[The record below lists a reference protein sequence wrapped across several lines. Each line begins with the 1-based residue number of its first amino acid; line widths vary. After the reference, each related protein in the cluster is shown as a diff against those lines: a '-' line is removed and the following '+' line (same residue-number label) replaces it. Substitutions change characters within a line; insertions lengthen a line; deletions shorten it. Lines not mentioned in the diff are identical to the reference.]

1 MPDKP
6 YANPPDFAESGLLRY
21 EPWLKLLARMQVESQ
36 FRGKFDASDIA
47 QQAMLEAWKALPQF
61 RGASEGERIAWLR
74 TILARVISH
83 EVRRYKG
90 TGKRDIRRE
99 VSLERSLEQSS
110 CMLASILADTG
121 PTPSQDAANREQQ
134 LRLAEV
140 LERLPQDHRDVIV
153 RRNLKMQ
160 SHAEIADEL
169 GRTPA
174 AVRML
179 WIRALK
185 NLKAE
190 MTRSTSGD
198 DPGEQPPDSMQ

>member
-1 MPDKP
+1 MPD
-6 YANPPDFAESGLLRY
+6 NPSADSPDFAESDLLRY

-36 FRGKFDASDIA
+36 FQDKFDASDIA
-47 QQAMLEAWKALPQF
+47 QQTMLEAWKALPQF
-61 RGASEGERIAWLR
+61 RGTSEGERIAWIR
-74 TILARVISH
+74 KILARVISH

-110 CMLASILADTG
+110 CMLVSVLADTG

-140 LERLPQDHRDVIV
+140 LERLPPDHRDVIV

-160 SHAEIADEL
+160 SHAEIADDL

-179 WIRALK
+179 WIRAIK
-185 NLKAE
+185 NLKTE
-190 MTRSTSGD
+190 MTRPT
-198 DPGEQPPDSMQ
+198 PGERPPDSTP